1 MSDMK
6 FDYIDIAETIR
17 YWPSLQVDDRILQ
30 IFRGHFMSQQLDSNT
45 ACNKYDPFLRP
56 FKYGG
61 TASLSTGNIT
71 GRKIALVK
79 DLSGLGR

>member
-1 MSDMK
+1 
-6 FDYIDIAETIR
+6 
-17 YWPSLQVDDRILQ
+17 
-30 IFRGHFMSQQLDSNT
+30 MSQQLDSNT